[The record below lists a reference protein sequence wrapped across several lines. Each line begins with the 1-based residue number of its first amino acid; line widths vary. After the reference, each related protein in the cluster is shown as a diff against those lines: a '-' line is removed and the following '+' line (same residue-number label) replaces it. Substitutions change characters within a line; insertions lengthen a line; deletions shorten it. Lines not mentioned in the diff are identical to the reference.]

1 MIQPNRKAPCPK
13 DRTNGCGVGDH
24 VRIARRPSIWGL
36 GQVKEY
42 PMTGKASSPEEP
54 ITGEFFSALLLDC
67 RATHS
72 RADFEQEK
80 LDRKP
85 DERIDCTPTVYPHK
99 EKRFAQRVGLGACT
113 RLLNRANRYCGDG
126 AEPGKPPPRRGWRL
140 LVGELQPKLY
150 TERDPS
156 LLRKHQTSLIS
167 GTRKPGLFSSFKRA
181 LASSAWSPT

>member
-13 DRTNGCGVGDH
+13 DRTNGCGCGDH

-36 GQVKEY
+36 GQAKEY
-42 PMTGKASSPEEP
+42 LMTGKASSPEEP

-85 DERIDCTPTVYPHK
+85 DERIDCTPTVYPHR
-99 EKRFAQRVGLGACT
+99 EICTEGGLRDVHKAF
-113 RLLNRANRYCGDG
+113 
-126 AEPGKPPPRRGWRL
+126 EPSKPVLW
-140 LVGELQPKLY
+140 
-150 TERDPS
+150 
-156 LLRKHQTSLIS
+156 
-167 GTRKPGLFSSFKRA
+167 
-181 LASSAWSPT
+181 